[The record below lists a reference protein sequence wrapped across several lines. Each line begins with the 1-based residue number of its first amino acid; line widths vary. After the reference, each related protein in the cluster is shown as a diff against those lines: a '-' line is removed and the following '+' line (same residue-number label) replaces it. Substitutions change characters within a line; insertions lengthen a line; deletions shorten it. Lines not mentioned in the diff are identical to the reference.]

1 MPLSERDKE
10 RINLMN
16 PVSNDVKLG
25 NKIAELE
32 QRESEEV
39 DAYTKAE
46 ADDKFQPKGSY
57 VSQADF
63 NALVSRVEALENAG
77 DGS

>member
-25 NKIAELE
+25 DIIVGLE
-32 QRESEEV
+32 EGGDV
-39 DAYTKAE
+39 DAYSKAE
-46 ADDKFQPKGSY
+46 SDERFQPKGSY
-57 VSQADF
+57 VSQSVF
-63 NALVSRVEALENAG
+63 NELVTRVEALENAG